1 LLMHFA
7 GKQYPVA
14 SGLDRASSVIFDHNG
29 NLYVADVGDLAL
41 RKYALAGAV
50 PAPTPT
56 PVKPPAP
63 TPTPVPKPVPTPT
76 PKPPVGVPPGTVFVT
91 GRNVVT
97 IGPGGVYT
105 PSHVFVRPNASTQF
119 INKDTKPHTVTGF
132 GGATSN
138 SGPLAPGGSYVHV
151 WTHPG
156 TWTFHDVLTPNPPTF
171 SLTDI
176 PL

>member
-1 LLMHFA
+1 
-7 GKQYPVA
+7 VA
-14 SGLDRASSVIFDHNG
+14 SGLDRASSTIFDGNG

-41 RKYALAGAV
+41 RKYALGGAV
-50 PAPTPT
+50 TT
-56 PVKPPAP
+56 P
-63 TPTPVPKPVPTPT
+63 TPTPVPKPAATPMPTPTPIKPAPTPT
-76 PKPPVGVPPGTVFVT
+76 PKPPIGVPPGTVFVT

-105 PSHVFVRPNASTQF
+105 PSHVFVRPGASTQF
-119 INKDTKPHTVTGF
+119 INKDTKPHSVTGF

-138 SGPLAPGGSYVHV
+138 SGPLPPGGSYVHT
-151 WTHPG
+151 WIHPG

-171 SLTDI
+171 FLTDI